1 MEEARKKLRLCL
13 MLVVA
18 AAVIIGA
25 VYYFT
30 DVRNGHDMSGGTL
43 VREMPYNVPGAGN
56 IAGRVSHGVTC

>member
-13 MLVVA
+13 LLVVA

-25 VYYFT
+25 VYYIT

-43 VREMPYNVPGAGN
+43 VREMTYGAHGAEI
-56 IAGRVSHGVTC
+56 IAGRVCHGITC